1 MKLLLERPGVV
12 LLLDIY
18 AIVFVLVPILH
29 NYHGFMT
36 DAAGGETSFR
46 VSGIVAL
53 LATSIAVSLGYV
65 SCK

>member
-1 MKLLLERPGVV
+1 MFLERPGVV

-29 NYHGFMT
+29 YYHGFMA

-53 LATSIAVSLGYV
+53 LATSITVSFRYV
-65 SCK
+65 TCK